1 MKFFKSKHK
10 FVPHQFDFED
20 EPHYLHFYKPH
31 WWSRWRCEM
40 NFNRPAIYRVK
51 NGRFVEIL

>member
-1 MKFFKSKHK
+1 MRKCPKHK
-10 FVPHQFDFED
+10 YVAHQFDFEE
-20 EPHYLHFYKPH
+20 EPHYLHFYKLH

-40 NFNRPAIYRVK
+40 NFNRPVIYRIK